1 MRESVQSRPSDQ
13 HTTRR
18 GASAEA
24 PDFEAIKQRQRA
36 TWASGD
42 YAIIGSTLQAVG
54 EELAE
59 NIDLRSGERVLD
71 VAAGNGNAT
80 LASAR
85 RFAAVTGVD
94 YVPQLLDKAAAR
106 AEAEGFG
113 IELRVA
119 DAESLPFPDAS
130 FDVALSVFGAMF
142 APDQARAAGELVR
155 VVRPGGRIGLA
166 AWTPDG
172 FIGALLRTVSEYVQ
186 PPAGLRPPTLWGE
199 ADHLDALFGDG
210 AAAMRCTRR
219 VFNFRYRSAEHWIG
233 IFRSY
238 YGPLHMAFAALDSDD
253 QARLHADLVELLESR
268 NVGGGGSLVVP
279 GDYLEAVITR
289 ADAAAA

>member
-13 HTTRR
+13 LTTA
-18 GASAEA
+18 GAVAAEA

-42 YAIIGSTLQAVG
+42 YAIIGTTLQGVG
-54 EELAE
+54 EALAE
-59 NIDLRSGERVLD
+59 NIDLRAGERVLD

-94 YVPQLLDKAAAR
+94 YVPELLDKAAAR
-106 AEAEGFG
+106 AEAEGLD

-119 DAESLPFPDAS
+119 DAEALPFPDAS

-142 APDQARAAGELVR
+142 APDQARTAGELLR

-166 AWTPDG
+166 AWTPEG
-172 FIGALLRTVSEYVQ
+172 FIGALLRTVSQYVQ

-199 ADHLDALFGDG
+199 AEHLHALFGTGTADI
-210 AAAMRCTRR
+210 RCARR
-219 VFNFRYRSAEHWIG
+219 TFNFRYRSADHWIEV
-233 IFRSY
+233 FRSY
-238 YGPLHMAFAALDSDD
+238 YGPLHMAFAALDGDGR
-253 QARLHADLVELLESR
+253 ARLHADLVELLEAR
-268 NVGGGGSLVVP
+268 NIGDDSLVVP

-289 ADAAAA
+289 ADRAAG

>member
-13 HTTRR
+13 LTTA
-18 GASAEA
+18 GAVAAEA

-42 YAIIGSTLQAVG
+42 YAIIGTTLQGVG
-54 EELAE
+54 EALAE
-59 NIDLRSGERVLD
+59 NIDLRAGERVLD

-94 YVPQLLDKAAAR
+94 YVPELLDKAAAR
-106 AEAEGFG
+106 AEAEGLD

-119 DAESLPFPDAS
+119 DAEALPFPDAS

-142 APDQARAAGELVR
+142 APDQARTAGELLR

-166 AWTPDG
+166 AWTPEG
-172 FIGALLRTVSEYVQ
+172 FIGALLRTVSQYVQ

-199 ADHLDALFGDG
+199 AEHLHALFGTGTADI
-210 AAAMRCTRR
+210 RCARR
-219 VFNFRYRSAEHWIG
+219 TFNFRYRSADHWIEV
-233 IFRSY
+233 FRSY
-238 YGPLHMAFAALDSDD
+238 YGPLHMAFAALDGDGR
-253 QARLHADLVELLESR
+253 ARLHADLVELLEAR
-268 NVGGGGSLVVP
+268 NIGDDSLVVP

-289 ADAAAA
+289 ADRAAS